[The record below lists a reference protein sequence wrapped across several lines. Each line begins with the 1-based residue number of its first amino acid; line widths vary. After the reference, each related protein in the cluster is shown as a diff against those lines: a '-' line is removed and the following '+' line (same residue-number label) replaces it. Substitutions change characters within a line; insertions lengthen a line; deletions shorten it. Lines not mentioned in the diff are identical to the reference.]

1 MTKSHLKHP
10 AIPSKTTIATL
21 SAIVIAIRVPKTC
34 LKNADVGK
42 KTVSTIIIMVSIGFL
57 PSSSTPVGATDCCD
71 HRHARR
77 RARPFPAQDAR
88 RASAAACVAWPL
100 SLSSLNLRWIW
111 RWEKDGLRQ
120 LFTSRTFY
128 SVSQGGNSCG
138 DIRLPKEMKGLLQ
151 KKNYKILVLLCTL
164 RYPEITNVYRP
175 STGDS
180 QIKVH
185 NVSTFY
191 PELEHWCGGMFFFAC
206 VFFKLLPL
214 GKGDSPF
221 VWGTCIAPPV
231 TIPSSHHPIILA
243 PL

>member
-128 SVSQGGNSCG
+128 SVSQGGNSWPQSFG
-138 DIRLPKEMKGLLQ
+138 ELLTSKRNERTPTK

-164 RYPEITNVYRP
+164 RYPEITNCLP
-175 STGDS
+175 
-180 QIKVH
+180 
-185 NVSTFY
+185 TFY
-191 PELEHWCGGMFFFAC
+191 RR
-206 VFFKLLPL
+206 
-214 GKGDSPF
+214 
-221 VWGTCIAPPV
+221 
-231 TIPSSHHPIILA
+231 
-243 PL
+243 